1 MAAGELSLG
10 YLDYVMQ
17 PPPVVD
23 RTYSQA
29 ADELGIKNVS
39 RDVVVHE
46 AVRA

>member
-46 AVRA
+46 AERA